1 MLRPQDTVP
10 GAATMAGDEVLSKV
24 FSFERSYIGTKWY
37 QDADGVTRKP
47 TLKAIVTNTFDGTA
61 VHLQYARR

>member
-10 GAATMAGDEVLSKV
+10 GAATMAGDELIYKV

-37 QDADGVTRKP
+37 QDADGLRKP

-61 VHLQYARR
+61 VHWQYARR

>member
-1 MLRPQDTVP
+1 MLPTNTAR
-10 GAATMAGDEVLSKV
+10 GATIAGDQLLSKV
-24 FSFERSYIGTKWY
+24 FSFERSYVGTKWY
-37 QDADGVTRKP
+37 QDAYGLRKP